1 MMKGKS
7 RETIFAAP
15 FGGANVREGQRRRVC
30 AVLEWMWVSP
40 LGKHT

>member
-15 FGGANVREGQRRRVC
+15 LGGANVREGQGQIVC
-30 AVLEWMWVSP
+30 EVLEQMWVSP